1 MLIILYSN
9 NFHTEKLIALPMRK
23 CPCLCCFSYHRCAQT
38 SEETLA
44 PQNCAKNSQEG
55 QEGHQ
60 EGSQDDQEGDQE
72 NQKVYLQNGLQMDPC
87 KNRFPPQESVRL

>member
-9 NFHTEKLIALPMRK
+9 NFHTEKLTALPRRK

-44 PQNCAKNSQEG
+44 QHKFHEGG
-55 QEGHQ
+55 QEDQG
-60 EGSQDDQEGDQE
+60 GQDDQEGDQE
-72 NQKVYLQNGLQMDPC
+72 NQKVYLQNGLQMYPC